1 MNRIICFLVLNVVAG
16 FLLVQTANA
25 QESDALK
32 AAKAA
37 SAEPVAAPAAA
48 AENPPAAPTPAA
60 ETPKPAADPV
70 VVTPV
75 SSPPPVEPSILKQ
88 LRDHTPIPI
97 RSSIDQGID
106 KNGNRTMEYDEIKD
120 YLRDVRAASGK
131 GRQPT
136 NTDILYHFDKNHD
149 GYMDGGEIGAAE
161 AYIH

>member
-1 MNRIICFLVLNVVAG
+1 MNRIFGCLVITVIAG
-16 FLLVQTANA
+16 FVLVQNA
-25 QESDALK
+25 HAAESAALE

-37 SAEPVAAPAAA
+37 VAAPVAAPAADPA
-48 AENPPAAPTPAA
+48 PAAPA
-60 ETPKPAADPV
+60 ETPKAADPAPAADPV

-75 SSPPPVEPSILKQ
+75 SSPPPVEPTILKQ
-88 LRDHTPIPI
+88 LKDHTPIPI
-97 RSSIDQGID
+97 RSSIDQAID

-120 YLRDVRAASGK
+120 YLQGVRAASAQ

-161 AYIH
+161 SYIH